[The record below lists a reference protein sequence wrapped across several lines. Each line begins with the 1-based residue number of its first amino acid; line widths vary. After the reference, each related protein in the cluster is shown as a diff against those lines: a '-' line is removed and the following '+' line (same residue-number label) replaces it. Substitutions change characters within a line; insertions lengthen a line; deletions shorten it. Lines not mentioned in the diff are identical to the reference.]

1 MYYDNDIT
9 QDSFLDFSSEELQ
22 DVRERSCSFVYLLN
36 SETDAELPE
45 LSSDL
50 CLDEMSRYLHSN
62 SQGYLS
68 DLTTTDSFDEYLH
81 SAGPV
86 MPPSSRRS
94 EGWPPRYCF
103 VTPLL
108 ATRQIGSL
116 SPQERSD
123 KIKRYQEKRLRRVW
137 SKKINY
143 GCRKR
148 VADNRMRIKGR
159 FVAKDKAK
167 ASPSTGVP
175 RLQAM
180 RFDKQEGYRE
190 A

>member
-1 MYYDNDIT
+1 MYCDNDIA
-9 QDSFLDFSSEELQ
+9 QDSFLDFAFEGLL
-22 DVRERSCSFVYLLN
+22 DVRERRCSFVYLLN

-45 LSSDL
+45 LSSDVYI
-50 CLDEMSRYLHSN
+50 DEMNRYLHSN
-62 SQGYLS
+62 SLGYSS
-68 DLTTTDSFDEYLH
+68 DLTTADSFDAYLH
-81 SAGPV
+81 SVGSAI
-86 MPPSSRRS
+86 PPCSRRS
-94 EGWPPRYCF
+94 EVCPPRYCGA
-103 VTPLL
+103 VPML

-116 SPQERSD
+116 SLEERSI
-123 KIKRYQEKRLRRVW
+123 KVKRYQEKRLRRVW

-159 FVAKDKAK
+159 FVAKDKQPT
-167 ASPSTGVP
+167 SPSSGVP

-180 RFDKQEGYRE
+180 SLDRQEGYRE